1 MTEGEDKSVSES
13 LRQAAS
19 QGQFDLVKELV
30 KTGAK
35 FSSDQEGRTA
45 LHYAALN
52 GHVDICKFLLQ
63 QGCSIDERDV
73 LGYTPLH
80 RAASKGHVEAIEL
93 LLTSK
98 CNVDSQDEH
107 GNGVI
112 HESAW
117 NGFSQTLELLI
128 KHHCNAI
135 LTNKSGFTALH
146 LASQNGHNQSA
157 RVLLYGGCNADLKNN
172 YGDTALHT
180 AARYG
185 HAGVTRILISA
196 RCRLNEQN
204 KNGDTAL
211 HISSAL
217 KRKKIAKLLVEAGID
232 VYIVNKQEETAIDVA
247 KRKDHPEVIITITSL
262 LKTKAQIHPSPKMV
276 NFSEIPVDI
285 DGPVVVPDE
294 DLPVQKTEKTEKGSK
309 FFSFLKKKKKEKDK
323 PTPSGSQ
330 VHPTDGKDPVH
341 GFFSQ
346 YIPKTGQQYFRDL
359 AGNIKQ
365 GPIGY
370 TPICQCMPAL
380 HQLEKRVG
388 QDKEHIYE
396 HIDASHRILKNRM
409 DQLDKKTTQ
418 QITTFDMWSR
428 DRFDEE
434 ERNCYNRIDQRLADQ
449 QHYMAHKKRG
459 GMDVDDWLEAKL
471 SEYGHCLDHHHD
483 DTALPSNNIFT
494 DIHQTE
500 NGRLFRSRSDET
512 LSQSDNH
519 SGKFRKR
526 QFYESRQQAMQ
537 EIRAWQLPAYSKD
550 RGARNYNPVVG
561 RRDNYGGVQN
571 PQTLNRNANQQSG
584 RHFVSPV
591 SSHQNARS
599 SSRPDFISP
608 STASTSRSPYLSHD
622 QVYGS
627 QYSGY
632 DQGAIPKKLS
642 TSQTWHDMHEH
653 QTLVRPEL
661 TPRTHNNVLNHR
673 TSVQRD
679 TSPLTHNT
687 VLDNRTAGHRDAS
700 PLTHST
706 PMVHKTTAQ
715 RDASPLNHSTPK
727 SRESSPFHYQYLPHH
742 RMVKSQT
749 EPENLS
755 PRRNESRTIQ
765 SESRKAQSGS
775 RINQSG
781 LRNIQNDSRQVQ
793 NDRNIYSDNRQVYQQ
808 PRNTQHENTHS
819 QREQFDRQNQNTHS
833 QRELFDRQNEVRR
846 SNMESRTLHSES
858 RNSETRRS
866 FPERGSSNI
875 SIGTNV
881 TSNSSSTGQGPLTE
895 SGAGKIVVKPTFTTF
910 GYPEREKLYNTQD
923 NTNTISNKGYPNDSS
938 GRSGMSVQQ
947 SDSTYGYHGE
957 VINKP
962 LTSGIPARHDGKEI
976 PLERMSHM
984 DRRSVYN
991 QNTGN
996 NVKNSAINSVNNV
1009 NRDDMYLS
1017 QGHNNMQMSRQRSRS
1032 TDGILLDDTDLSS
1045 AHQMKLKLKE
1055 PSSMQRSGTPSS
1067 PRNSQNHSVPLESM
1081 KRPTSQ
1087 YGSSRSYLNDRTDM
1101 KPYSNEQN
1109 NKNVQSG
1116 QYYSSSQGN
1125 MNRNPVNYSV
1135 LGSKGQIYNSTRDVD
1150 VNRQNSGQTGSNRDR
1165 PTLAGDSTN
1174 RENPYG
1180 SVQNFTGRV
1189 NDGRTSVSAPSGQ
1202 TYNTYNPNFQSHDNV
1217 MYSDQTNVSKLG
1229 SKSESHLNQEQHIQG
1244 QEVITRTDRNLQST
1258 PIQDKSREDNSSN
1271 PDSGYSS
1278 KIYGRNLNSGNAPST
1293 SCTPSSSFSTEP
1305 TDHNITLSSNNSPH
1319 PQVNHSDYAQ
1329 INSVQHQY
1337 QKDLSSHVQHWYQR
1351 KLKDAA
1357 KNLND
1362 GEYGYHSDYH
1372 SPTNGIQNSNDFSQY
1387 EYAQQ
1392 SRQPVYH
1399 GNQTYSSYHQ
1409 VPNFIRGSDV

>member
-1 MTEGEDKSVSES
+1 MNCSVKNLRSGANYEYNQNPKGKIIQLYCFLYLRRWLTIKISRIVVMSDVCTEKRKHNDMTEGEDKSVSES

-262 LKTKAQIHPSPKMV
+262 LKTKAQVHPSPKMV

-323 PTPSGSQ
+323 PAPSGSQ

-396 HIDASHRILKNRM
+396 HIDASHQILKNRM

-459 GMDVDDWLEAKL
+459 GVWTWNDWLEAKL
-471 SEYGHCLDHHHD
+471 SNYGHCLDHHHD

-561 RRDNYGGVQN
+561 RRDNYGVQN

-642 TSQTWHDMHEH
+642 TSQTWHDVHEH
-653 QTLVRPEL
+653 QTSVRPEL
-661 TPRTHNNVLNHR
+661 TPRTHNTVLNHR

-687 VLDNRTAGHRDAS
+687 LLDHRTAGHRDAS
-700 PLTHST
+700 PITHST

-781 LRNIQNDSRQVQ
+781 LRSIQNASRQVQ
-793 NDRNIYSDNRQVYQQ
+793 NNRAIYSDNRQVYQQ

-910 GYPEREKLYNTQD
+910 GYPERETLYNTQ
-923 NTNTISNKGYPNDSS
+923 TI
-938 GRSGMSVQQ
+938 Q
-947 SDSTYGYHGE
+947 
-957 VINKP
+957 I
-962 LTSGIPARHDGKEI
+962 
-976 PLERMSHM
+976 
-984 DRRSVYN
+984 
-991 QNTGN
+991 
-996 NVKNSAINSVNNV
+996 
-1009 NRDDMYLS
+1009 RDI
-1017 QGHNNMQMSRQRSRS
+1017 QMIRQ
-1032 TDGILLDDTDLSS
+1032 I
-1045 AHQMKLKLKE
+1045 
-1055 PSSMQRSGTPSS
+1055 
-1067 PRNSQNHSVPLESM
+1067 
-1081 KRPTSQ
+1081 
-1087 YGSSRSYLNDRTDM
+1087 
-1101 KPYSNEQN
+1101 
-1109 NKNVQSG
+1109 
-1116 QYYSSSQGN
+1116 
-1125 MNRNPVNYSV
+1125 
-1135 LGSKGQIYNSTRDVD
+1135 
-1150 VNRQNSGQTGSNRDR
+1150 
-1165 PTLAGDSTN
+1165 
-1174 RENPYG
+1174 
-1180 SVQNFTGRV
+1180 
-1189 NDGRTSVSAPSGQ
+1189 
-1202 TYNTYNPNFQSHDNV
+1202 
-1217 MYSDQTNVSKLG
+1217 
-1229 SKSESHLNQEQHIQG
+1229 
-1244 QEVITRTDRNLQST
+1244 
-1258 PIQDKSREDNSSN
+1258 
-1271 PDSGYSS
+1271 
-1278 KIYGRNLNSGNAPST
+1278 
-1293 SCTPSSSFSTEP
+1293 
-1305 TDHNITLSSNNSPH
+1305 
-1319 PQVNHSDYAQ
+1319 
-1329 INSVQHQY
+1329 
-1337 QKDLSSHVQHWYQR
+1337 
-1351 KLKDAA
+1351 
-1357 KNLND
+1357 
-1362 GEYGYHSDYH
+1362 
-1372 SPTNGIQNSNDFSQY
+1372 
-1387 EYAQQ
+1387 
-1392 SRQPVYH
+1392 
-1399 GNQTYSSYHQ
+1399 
-1409 VPNFIRGSDV
+1409 